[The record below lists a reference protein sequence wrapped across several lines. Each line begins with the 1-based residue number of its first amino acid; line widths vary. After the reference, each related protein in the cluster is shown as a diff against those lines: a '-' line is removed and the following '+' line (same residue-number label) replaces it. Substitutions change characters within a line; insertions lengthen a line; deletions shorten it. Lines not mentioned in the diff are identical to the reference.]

1 MSRRAATLVVASFLI
16 FALCVVGVLL
26 PVPYVALMPG
36 PTYNTLSKNQDGK
49 PLISIEGRQVY
60 EDGGHLNFT
69 TVAYRGGPGNR
80 IDLLTA
86 LRGWLAKDTAI
97 VPEETVFPKGETVE
111 DVERENTQQMADS
124 QEKAVVAALRQ
135 LNITVGVRVLVDSV
149 QKGMPADGLLRPGD
163 EIVAVDGAEV
173 TGVAAVTEKMSARRP
188 GDRVTLRVL
197 RDGKEQDV
205 TLATVAA
212 PDGSRP
218 LVGVVLGESYRF
230 PFKVTITVGDVG
242 GPSAG
247 LMFSLAIVDKLTPGP
262 LTGGKFVAG
271 TGTIDTDGKVGPIG
285 GIQQKMVAARRA
297 GATVFLTPADNCID
311 AVAAAPKGL
320 RLVRVES
327 LSGAISALNAL
338 NSGKGDVP
346 SCPGG

>member
-16 FALCVVGVLL
+16 FVLGVAGVLM

-36 PTYNTLSKNQDGK
+36 PTYNTLDRSRDGK
-49 PLISIEGRQVY
+49 PLVSIEGRRVY

-86 LRGWLAKDTAI
+86 LRGWLDGDTAI
-97 VPEETVFPKGETVE
+97 VPEETVFPEDETVE
-111 DVERENTQQMADS
+111 EVEQENTRQMADS
-124 QEKAVVAALRQ
+124 QEKAVVAALRE
-135 LNITVGVRVLVDSV
+135 LNIAVGVRVLVDSV
-149 QKGMPADGLLRPGD
+149 QKGMPAEGLLRPDD
-163 EIVAVDGAEV
+163 EIVAVDGARVSGV
-173 TGVAAVTEKMSARRP
+173 TAVTEKMSARRP

-197 RDGKEQDV
+197 RGGREQDV
-205 TLATVAA
+205 TLTTVAS

-218 LVGVVLGESYRF
+218 LVGVVLGETYRF

-271 TGTIDTDGKVGPIG
+271 TGTIDTDGTVGPIG
-285 GIQQKMVAARRA
+285 GIQQKMIAAREA

-311 AVAAAPKGL
+311 AVAAAPDGL
-320 RLVRVES
+320 RLVRIEN
-327 LSGAISALNAL
+327 LDGAISALNAL
-338 NSGKGDVP
+338 STGKGEAP
-346 SCPGG
+346 SCTTG